1 MINEQDDSQELLLGY
16 IQTAVDYQK
25 NRIHYDGL
33 LDRLLANFE

>member
-1 MINEQDDSQELLLGY
+1 MNTSVHALTESEY